1 MWCFLLLTEVLLT
14 GCPLPLREENRK
26 TPQFN
31 TALKTEA
38 CLGWPFK
45 LYMLEEDTG
54 QSICY
59 TPIFDAF
66 KNRKIKNKSKNLRYF
81 YCILW
86 LQNFPY
92 IFNIEQE
99 VGIFILTGGH
109 VKDETSTQAVSTE

>member
-14 GCPLPLREENRK
+14 CCPLPLREENRK

-31 TALKTEA
+31 TALNTEA

-45 LYMLEEDTG
+45 LYMLEEDTRR
-54 QSICY
+54 SICY
-59 TPIFDAF
+59 KPIFDAL
-66 KNRKIKNKSKNLRYF
+66 KYRKSKNKGEKLRYF
-81 YCILW
+81 YWILW

-99 VGIFILTGGH
+99 GGIFIVTGGH
-109 VKDETSTQAVSTE
+109 VKGETSTQTSTE